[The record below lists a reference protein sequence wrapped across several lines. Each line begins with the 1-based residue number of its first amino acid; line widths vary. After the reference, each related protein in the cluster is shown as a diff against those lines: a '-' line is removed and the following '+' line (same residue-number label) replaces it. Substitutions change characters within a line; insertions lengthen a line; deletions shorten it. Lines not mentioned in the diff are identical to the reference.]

1 MTFVRD
7 ANRPAYRSR
16 SRAEKAPP
24 GLRAPPR
31 PLSSIVMAHG
41 PYPTVK
47 LFLDLLQ
54 GAGLAAAAGIRP
66 FLPTLAAGALASAN
80 VGVDFDHTK
89 FAFLE
94 STWFLLV
101 VAVALVLAVLLR
113 RLFETP
119 AGASALS
126 GIGIGLGALLF
137 AGSIADHRSTWWYAI
152 PLGIVCGAL
161 GSAAA
166 RSLFTRVYARLDREA
181 RAALPVYFEGS
192 SLALGAL
199 AILLPPVTLLALPF
213 LGWLLA
219 GGRRRAQQKYAGLRI
234 LR

>member
-1 MTFVRD
+1 MRQ
-7 ANRPAYRSR
+7 
-16 SRAEKAPP
+16 
-24 GLRAPPR
+24 
-31 PLSSIVMAHG
+31 G

-47 LFLDLLQ
+47 LVLDLLQ

-66 FLPTLAAGALASAN
+66 FLPTLAAGGLAAAN

-94 STWFLLV
+94 RTWFLLI
-101 VAVALVLAVLLR
+101 VAAALVVAVLLR
-113 RLFETP
+113 RTLERPGP
-119 AGASALS
+119 AAALS

-152 PLGIVCGAL
+152 PLGILCGTL
-161 GSAAA
+161 GGAAA
-166 RSLFTRVYARLDREA
+166 RSLFTRVHARLDREA
-181 RAALPVYFEGS
+181 QGALPLYFEGS
-192 SLALGAL
+192 SLLLGVL
-199 AILLPPVTLLALPF
+199 AVLIPPVTLIALPF

-219 GGRRRAQQKYAGLRI
+219 GGRRRAQRKYAGLRI

>member
-1 MTFVRD
+1 MRQ
-7 ANRPAYRSR
+7 
-16 SRAEKAPP
+16 
-24 GLRAPPR
+24 
-31 PLSSIVMAHG
+31 G

-47 LFLDLLQ
+47 LVLDLLQ

-66 FLPTLAAGALASAN
+66 FLPTLAAGGLAAAN

-94 STWFLLV
+94 RPWFLLV
-101 VAVALVLAVLLR
+101 VAAALVVAIVLR
-113 RLFETP
+113 RALERPRP
-119 AGASALS
+119 AAALS

-152 PLGIVCGAL
+152 PLGILCGTL
-161 GSAAA
+161 GGAAA
-166 RSLFTRVYARLDREA
+166 RSLFTRVHARLDREA
-181 RAALPVYFEGS
+181 QGALPLYFEGS
-192 SLALGAL
+192 SLLLGVL
-199 AILLPPVTLLALPF
+199 AVLIPPVTLIALPF

-219 GGRRRAQQKYAGLRI
+219 GGRRRAQRKYAGLRI